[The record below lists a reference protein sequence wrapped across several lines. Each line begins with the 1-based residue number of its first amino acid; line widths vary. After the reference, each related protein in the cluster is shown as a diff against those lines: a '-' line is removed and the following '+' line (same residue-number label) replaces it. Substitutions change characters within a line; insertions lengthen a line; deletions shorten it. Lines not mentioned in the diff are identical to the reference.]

1 MTGAARARGRF
12 VLPPALRRTM
22 PNGLRLIAME
32 YHKLPL
38 VYLDVVIGSGAAR
51 DPLGKEGVA
60 SLTAHLLRKG
70 AAGRSAQEIAR
81 SVDFAGGSLS
91 ASAERDGSRVTAEFL
106 VKDLDLALTL
116 LTDILMR
123 PALDGQETERLKGE
137 IIGELKALRENPGPL
152 ASRRIMEVLYRGH
165 PYGHAAPGNE
175 STVASLTAEDARG
188 YHAEH
193 FVPENSFVVAVG
205 DFDAEGMLDRLEKA
219 FSGWPVSGWR
229 PPEPVPGPAVPER
242 QLIYLVDKPDAT
254 QSQIRIGGIGIRRT
268 DPDHVSVQVANTI
281 LGGGFTSR
289 LVQEIRVKR
298 GLSYGAS
305 SRFYPMR
312 REGPFIIGT
321 FSKNETTL
329 ETVRVALDVLRSFR
343 KSGATAEELDKARK
357 YMKGTFALEHQSPE
371 ALADALTDIAFH
383 GLPEDHYDGYLDRI
397 DAVGL
402 EDVARTAGEKFP
414 LERAV
419 VLVLGKAEAILK
431 DLETLGPVAVVPID
445 ADLRAS

>member
-1 MTGAARARGRF
+1 MTRAARASGRF

-22 PNGLRLIAME
+22 PSGLRLIAME

-51 DPLGKEGVA
+51 DPAGKEGVA

-91 ASAERDGSRVTAEFL
+91 AAAERDGSRVTAEFL

-116 LTDILMR
+116 LTDVLMR
-123 PALDGQETERLKGE
+123 PTLADQETERLKGE
-137 IIGELKALRENPGPL
+137 IIGELMALRENPGPL
-152 ASRRIMEVLYRGH
+152 ASRRIMEVLYRDH
-165 PYGHAAPGNE
+165 PYGHAAPGSE
-175 STVASLTAEDARG
+175 STVASLSAEDPRR
-188 YHAEH
+188 YHAAH
-193 FVPENSFVVAVG
+193 YVPENSFVVAVG
-205 DFDAEGMLDRLEKA
+205 DFDAGDMLDRLEA
-219 FSGWPVSGWR
+219 SFSTWPSSGWVA
-229 PPEPVPGPAVPER
+229 PEPVPGPSAPEGR
-242 QLIYLVDKPDAT
+242 LVYLVDKPDAT

-268 DPDHVSVQVANTI
+268 DPDHVPVQVANTI

-321 FSKNETTL
+321 FSKNETTIDA
-329 ETVRVALDVLRSFR
+329 VRVSLDVLGTFR
-343 KSGATAEELDKARK
+343 KDGATFEELDKALR

-371 ALADALTDIAFH
+371 SLADALTDIAFH
-383 GLPEDHYDGYLDRI
+383 GLPEDYYDGYLDRI

-402 EDVARTAGEKFP
+402 DDVARAAREKFP
-414 LERAV
+414 FERAV
-419 VLVLGKAEAILK
+419 VLVLGRAESILK
-431 DLETLGPVAVVPID
+431 DLETLGPVTVVPIE
-445 ADLRAS
+445 ASLTAS